1 MFILY
6 LIPVIGLIYAFVKY
20 LYSYWARHGFPYL
33 EPDIP
38 YGNMKNFAK
47 KKASFGL
54 VTWEMYQKVA
64 KPFVGVYIFFS
75 PTLLIRDV
83 ELVRRVLVT
92 DVEHFYDRGVYI
104 NEEREP
110 MSVSLFSQKGS
121 KWKSLRQKMTP
132 LFSTGKL
139 KNMFPTI
146 LNEVDHLDK
155 HVEKRA
161 ENEEVIEFKDL
172 LQRYVL
178 NIIGSV
184 FFGIDLDTIADPNHP
199 FRKINKLMTSKKNFI
214 DDIKGAL
221 VFLAPK

>member
-1 MFILY
+1 MFLFY
-6 LIPVIGLIYAFVKY
+6 LILFIGLIYAFLKY
-20 LYSYWARHGFPYL
+20 LFSYWARNGFPYL

-38 YGNMKNFAK
+38 YGNMKRFVK

-54 VTWEMYQKVA
+54 ITWEMYQKIA

-83 ELVRRVLVT
+83 DLVHKVLVT
-92 DVEHFYDRGVYI
+92 DVEYFYDRGIYI

-121 KWKSLRQKMTP
+121 KWRCLRQKFSP

-139 KNMFPTI
+139 KNMFQTI
-146 LNEVDHLDK
+146 LNEVDHLDQ
-155 HVEKRA
+155 HVEEKA
-161 ENEEVIEFKDL
+161 KLEEVIEFKDL

-184 FFGIDLDTIADPNHP
+184 FFGVELDTIADPNHP
-199 FRKINKLMTSKKNFI
+199 FREINKLLTERNFVE
-214 DDIKGAL
+214 DVKGAL
-221 VFLAPK
+221 LFMAPK

>member
-1 MFILY
+1 MFLFY
-6 LIPVIGLIYAFVKY
+6 LILFIGLIYAFLKY
-20 LYSYWARHGFPYL
+20 LFSYWARNGFPYL
-33 EPDIP
+33 EPEIP

-54 VTWEMYQKVA
+54 ITWEMYQKIT

-83 ELVRRVLVT
+83 DLVHKVLVT
-92 DVEHFYDRGVYI
+92 DVEYFYDRGIYI

-121 KWKSLRQKMTP
+121 KWRCLRQKLSP

-139 KNMFPTI
+139 KNMFQTI
-146 LNEVDHLDK
+146 LNEVDHLDE
-155 HVEKRA
+155 HVEEKA
-161 ENEEVIEFKDL
+161 KLEEVIEFKDL

-184 FFGIDLDTIADPNHP
+184 FFGIELDTIADPNHP
-199 FRKINKLMTSKKNFI
+199 FREINKLLTERNFVE
-214 DDIKGAL
+214 DIKGAL
-221 VFLAPK
+221 LFMAPK